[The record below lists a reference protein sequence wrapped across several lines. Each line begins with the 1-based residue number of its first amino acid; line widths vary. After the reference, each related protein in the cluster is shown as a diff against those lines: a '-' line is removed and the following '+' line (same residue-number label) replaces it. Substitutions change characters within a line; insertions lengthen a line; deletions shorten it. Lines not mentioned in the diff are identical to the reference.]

1 MRDSSGPILRPNGNM
16 NRDNDD
22 HDDMTRT
29 VGPGED
35 NKGKETC
42 EIIPQQGAPE
52 TLPLPYAPFSYN

>member
-1 MRDSSGPILRPNGNM
+1 M